1 MCSLMRVGAHT
12 AHRLRGCA
20 DAHTQQARRAR
31 AHARTRARAHA
42 RTRVWEVCSRTHRA
56 VLRSWRPSDAVKP
69 NECMRGCSLAK
80 SAPAR

>member
-20 DAHTQQARRAR
+20 DVHTQQAR
-31 AHARTRARAHA
+31 RARAHA

-56 VLRSWRPSDAVKP
+56 ALRSWRPSDAVNP